1 MRKYRERVIEREGKR
16 LTDTRVKVFTNR
28 KERKGVGED
37 ESINIDVFEEK
48 SSKN

>member
-1 MRKYRERVIEREGKR
+1 M
-16 LTDTRVKVFTNR
+16 TDTRVEVFTNR
-28 KERKGVGED
+28 KERKGEGED

>member
-1 MRKYRERVIEREGKR
+1 MRKYRERGTERDGKR
-16 LTDTRVKVFTNR
+16 VTDTRVEVFTNR